1 MYGLCMRYATPL
13 ITGLFVISLISG
25 IALFFHVGQSYF
37 RGMHE
42 WLSMVLIAPFV
53 LHVMKNWRPFV
64 SYFKRM
70 PMAVSLAL
78 CLLAGGYYAW
88 QGAQAGAGGNP
99 AMILAAAIQTSSLST
114 MAPVFGHTPESLS
127 AALTEKGYKIDAPAT
142 TLGDIAVAS
151 GKDRFDLIRDIVSL
165 KK

>member
-1 MYGLCMRYATPL
+1 MYGLMLRYATPL

-25 IALFFHVGQSYF
+25 IALFFHVGQNYF
-37 RGMHE
+37 REMHE

-53 LHVMKNWRPFV
+53 LHLVKNWRPFL

-70 PMAVSLAL
+70 PMAVSLVI

-88 QGAQAGAGGNP
+88 QGAQGGAGGNP
-99 AMILAAAIQTSSLST
+99 AMILAGAMQASSLAVV
-114 MAPVFGHTPESLS
+114 APVFGHTPESLS
-127 AALTEKGYKIDAPAT
+127 TALVEKGYTIAAT
-142 TLGDIAVAS
+142 EKSLGEIATAS
-151 GKDRFDLIRDIVSL
+151 GKDRFDLIRDIVAL